1 LFGAAKY
8 APIRGLKEVNI
19 PLRGSAK
26 YLRFEMD
33 GVTNGYRTAL
43 QSITL
48 FYKQG
53 KMY

>member
-1 LFGAAKY
+1 LFGAAKW
-8 APIRGLKEVNI
+8 APIHGLKEVGVQ
-19 PLRGSAK
+19 LQGDAK

>member
-1 LFGAAKY
+1 
-8 APIRGLKEVNI
+8 
-19 PLRGSAK
+19 
-26 YLRFEMD
+26 MD

>member
-1 LFGAAKY
+1 MHLL
-8 APIRGLKEVNI
+8 GLKEVNI